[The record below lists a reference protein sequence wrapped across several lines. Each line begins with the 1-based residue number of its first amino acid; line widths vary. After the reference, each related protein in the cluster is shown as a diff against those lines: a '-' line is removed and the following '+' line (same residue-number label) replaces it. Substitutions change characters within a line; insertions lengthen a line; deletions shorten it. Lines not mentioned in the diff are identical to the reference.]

1 MGLLISPRPALIS
14 AILALL
20 LIGFPLLAID
30 SIQISLMQREI
41 DGANT
46 RARELLVTTPS
57 ATYVPPLP
65 AILQSLYTPAGMD
78 HLAAS
83 RLPADGLA
91 PLTHWAQQYIY
102 DHQFPKECPPT
113 ARFLSV
119 GSGAGMGSQMH
130 VASWHLGGRGHAHT
144 WGVLGFTG

>member
-1 MGLLISPRPALIS
+1 MDLLISPRPVLIS
-14 AILALL
+14 AILAML
-20 LIGFPLLAID
+20 LIVFPLLAID

-41 DGANT
+41 DDANT
-46 RARELLVTTPS
+46 RARELLATTPS

-65 AILQSLYTPAGMD
+65 AILQTLYTTAGMD
-78 HLAAS
+78 HLAAL

-91 PLTHWAQQYIY
+91 PLTHWAQKYIY
-102 DHQFPKECPPT
+102 DHQFPATCPPST
-113 ARFLSV
+113 KFLEAS
-119 GSGAGMGSQMH
+119 SGAGMGSQMH